1 MQVSET
7 MEDTAT
13 HWISSQCPI
22 TKSRLNVV
30 NKVYEFLEPN
40 FQNLLDMNWGYSDE
54 DAPEKYLFFV
64 GREREE
70 INYFLSNFYP
80 EPEGHWA
87 PLSDGR
93 WYNMWCGE
101 QHFQCFKPE
110 MFETCSKA
118 VLRNMLEI
126 RSSGSS
132 AQDKISAETIKTMGS
147 RKETRMTIDPAKWD
161 PVAPLCML
169 KVVIHKFVQNDAL
182 RDSLMATFPKDIVEA
197 AHYDY
202 VWGVGKPEFNKY
214 NEDGLLKKDGILTLN
229 AQDEISWQQPP
240 TSWKGKNYLGKIE
253 TMV

>member
-1 MQVSET
+1 M
-7 MEDTAT
+7 
-13 HWISSQCPI
+13 
-22 TKSRLNVV
+22 
-30 NKVYEFLEPN
+30 
-40 FQNLLDMNWGYSDE
+40 
-54 DAPEKYLFFV
+54 
-64 GREREE
+64 
-70 INYFLSNFYP
+70 NYFLSDFYS

-93 WYNMWCGE
+93 WCNMWCGE
-101 QHFQCFKPE
+101 QHFQCFKAE
-110 MFETCSKA
+110 MFETCSKG

-126 RSSGSS
+126 RSSGNS

-169 KVVIHKFVQNDAL
+169 KVIIYKFVQNDAL

-202 VWGVGKPEFNKY
+202 VWGVGKPEFDKY
-214 NEDGLLKKDGILTLN
+214 NEDGLLKEDGILTSN
-229 AQDEISWQQPP
+229 AQDEISWQQRP

-253 TMV
+253 TIVREMLRKINYFQSNVAYEECPNSALASLLVNFDPEGLYI

>member
-1 MQVSET
+1 MLVYRSSHVQVSET

-13 HWISSQCPI
+13 HWISSQFPI
-22 TKSRLNVV
+22 TEARLNVV

-40 FQNLLDMNWGYSDE
+40 FQNTLDMNWGYSDE

-64 GREREE
+64 GRERKEM
-70 INYFLSNFYP
+70 NYFLSNFYP

-93 WYNMWCGE
+93 WCNMWCGE
-101 QHFQCFKPE
+101 RHFQCFKAE

-118 VLRNMLEI
+118 VLNDMLEI
-126 RSSGSS
+126 RSSGNS

-169 KVVIHKFVQNDAL
+169 KVIIYKFV
-182 RDSLMATFPKDIVEA
+182 
-197 AHYDY
+197 
-202 VWGVGKPEFNKY
+202 
-214 NEDGLLKKDGILTLN
+214 
-229 AQDEISWQQPP
+229 
-240 TSWKGKNYLGKIE
+240 
-253 TMV
+253 